1 MFGVL
6 LMTLE
11 DFETGLQQAFEFG
24 VVRRRNEQGFERPV
38 HCLVV
43 SHFIGNISLVV
54 CRAAELRQ
62 FGLLVGGLLRQCST
76 GIVIRRRDIELFHQ
90 IERLFVHGLMV
101 THHVLREGDNFLV
114 LRLR

>member
-38 HCLVV
+38 HRLVE
-43 SHFIGNISLVV
+43 SDFIGNISLVV

-62 FGLLVGGLLRQCST
+62 FDLLVGGLFGQCST
-76 GIVIRRRDIELFHQ
+76 GIVIRRRDIELSSTS
-90 IERLFVHGLMV
+90 RGPASP
-101 THHVLREGDNFLV
+101 R
-114 LRLR
+114 